1 MGCRGPYEAGQW
13 AYPVS
18 GRAGLRVAGIGRMM
32 RRMRDDIKEN
42 AGPIVLGVTFLA
54 GLAWLLFGCVGAE
67 NPGFGAEPAESVST
81 SEADATWA
89 ASPELATSDGGD
101 PDVEPDADMAN
112 DVATDAP
119 TIVGDASDSGAG
131 DALVDSSADTTPAE
145 ASACVPVSPPRG
157 CITSPPCAN
166 AVNPGLGGGILV
178 GQLCSNQPAA
188 PSNCSAIPVT
198 ESSACGGSPLWVLC
212 CWTQ

>member
-1 MGCRGPYEAGQW
+1 MT
-13 AYPVS
+13 
-18 GRAGLRVAGIGRMM
+18 
-32 RRMRDDIKEN
+32 RR
-42 AGPIVLGVTFLA
+42 
-54 GLAWLLFGCVGAE
+54 WLLCALACVGCGGMSPTQPPVERVESAA
-67 NPGFGAEPAESVST
+67 PVATSLPAPSQSGEPSL
-81 SEADATWA
+81 
-89 ASPELATSDGGD
+89 ELATSDGGD

-166 AVNPGLGGGILV
+166 AANPGLGGILV

-198 ESSACGGSPLWVLC
+198 ESSACGGSPLWGLC
-212 CWTQ
+212 CWAQ